1 MQKENIMGTA
11 KIPNLIMRMS
21 LPMMLSML
29 VQALYNVVDS
39 IFVARYSA
47 DALTAVSLAFPLQN
61 LIIAFAVG
69 TGVGVNSVLAR
80 RLGERRSEDADKA
93 ASTGIFLALVTY
105 VVFALAGLALSKPF
119 LAMFTSD
126 AMLLDL
132 STQYA
137 MICMCFSLGCFVDIM
152 GERIL
157 QATGD
162 SFHPM
167 IIQGAGAITNI
178 ILDPIFIFTF
188 DMGVAGAAIAT
199 VIGQWVSMFLAIYWV
214 RKNSY
219 VHVRMRRL
227 KPSARL
233 IRDIYAVGAP
243 TIVMNS
249 VSTVLVSALNG
260 ILIRFSNMAVSVFGV
275 YYKLQSFVFMPV
287 FGLNNGLIP
296 ILAFNYG
303 AMSRKRM
310 TDAMKYGIVIA
321 VAIMLVGTLIFQLCP
336 SLLLSFFNADES
348 MYEIGIPALRILSI
362 CFVPAAFSIVMSAA
376 FQATGYGIFS
386 MLVSVIRQ
394 LLVLCPCAYLLGYLV
409 GLSGV
414 WLSFTV
420 AEVFGLASASVFFL
434 YVYRKKI
441 VPLSQG
447 VQEYSES

>member
-1 MQKENIMGTA
+1 MQKENIMGTER
-11 KIPNLIMRMS
+11 IPRLIMRMS

-39 IFVARYSA
+39 IFVAMYSEV
-47 DALTAVSLAFPLQN
+47 ALTAVSLAFPLQN

-69 TGVGVNSVLAR
+69 TGVGVNSILAR
-80 RLGERRSEDADKA
+80 RLGEKNMEDANKA
-93 ASTGIFLALVTY
+93 ASTGMFLAFATFI
-105 VVFALAGLALSKPF
+105 VFALAGLFLAKPF
-119 LAMFTSD
+119 LGMFTED
-126 AMLLDL
+126 AELLGL

-152 GERIL
+152 GERII

-178 ILDPIFIFTF
+178 ILDPVFIFVF

-199 VIGQWVSMFLAIYWV
+199 VIGQWVSMFLSIYYV
-214 RKNSY
+214 RKNQFI
-219 VHVRMRRL
+219 HIRMRRIRPDRRIL
-227 KPSARL
+227 K
-233 IRDIYAVGAP
+233 DIYVVGAP

-260 ILIRFSNMAVSVFGV
+260 ILISFSNMAVTVFGV

-303 AMSRKRM
+303 ARDRRRM
-310 TDAMKYGIVIA
+310 ATAMKYGIVIA
-321 VAIMLVGTLIFQLCP
+321 VLIMAVGTLVFQLFP
-336 SLLLSFFNADES
+336 SLLLSFFSASEQ
-348 MYEIGIPALRILSI
+348 MEAIGVPALRILSV
-362 CFVPAAFSIVMSAA
+362 CFVPAAFSIVLSAA

-386 MLVSVIRQ
+386 MLVSIIRQ
-394 LLVLCPCAYLLGYLV
+394 LVVLCPCAYILGALIGV
-409 GLSGV
+409 TGV

-420 AEVFGLASASVFFL
+420 AEVFGLTFAIVFFL
-434 YVYRKKI
+434 YVYKRKI
-441 VPLSQG
+441 RNLTAPM
-447 VQEYSES
+447 QEYA

>member
-80 RLGERRSEDADKA
+80 RLGEKRHEDADKA

-105 VVFALAGLALSKPF
+105 VVFALAGLALAKPF

-126 AMLLDL
+126 ATLLDL

-233 IRDIYAVGAP
+233 
-243 TIVMNS
+243 
-249 VSTVLVSALNG
+249 SALNG
-260 ILIRFSNMAVSVFGV
+260 ILIRFSNMAVSIFGV

-310 TDAMKYGIVIA
+310 TSAMKYGIVIA

-348 MYEIGIPALRILSI
+348 MYEIGIPALRVLSI

-394 LLVLCPCAYLLGYLV
+394 LIILCPCAYLLGALI

>member
-1 MQKENIMGTA
+1 MQKENIMGTER
-11 KIPNLIMRMS
+11 IPRLIMRMS

-39 IFVARYSA
+39 IFVAMYSEV
-47 DALTAVSLAFPLQN
+47 ALTAVSLAFPLQN

-69 TGVGVNSVLAR
+69 TGVGVNSILAR
-80 RLGERRSEDADKA
+80 RLGEKNMEDANKA
-93 ASTGIFLALVTY
+93 ASTGMFLAFATFI
-105 VVFALAGLALSKPF
+105 VFALAGLFLAKPF
-119 LAMFTSD
+119 LGMFTED
-126 AMLLDL
+126 AELLGL

-152 GERIL
+152 GERII

-178 ILDPIFIFTF
+178 ILDPVFIF
-188 DMGVAGAAIAT
+188 V
-199 VIGQWVSMFLAIYWV
+199 QWVSMFLSIYYV
-214 RKNSY
+214 RKNQFI
-219 VHVRMRRL
+219 HIRMRRIRPDRRIL
-227 KPSARL
+227 K
-233 IRDIYAVGAP
+233 DIYVVGAP

-260 ILIRFSNMAVSVFGV
+260 ILISFSNMAVTVFGV

-303 AMSRKRM
+303 ARDRRRM
-310 TDAMKYGIVIA
+310 ATAMKYGIVIA
-321 VAIMLVGTLIFQLCP
+321 VLIMAVGTLVFQLFP
-336 SLLLSFFNADES
+336 SLLLSFFSASEQ
-348 MYEIGIPALRILSI
+348 MEAIGVPALRILSI
-362 CFVPAAFSIVMSAA
+362 CFVPAAFSIVLSAA

-386 MLVSVIRQ
+386 MLVSIIRQ
-394 LLVLCPCAYLLGYLV
+394 LVVLCPCAYILGALIGV
-409 GLSGV
+409 TGV

-420 AEVFGLASASVFFL
+420 AEVFGLTFAIVFFL
-434 YVYRKKI
+434 YVYKRKI
-441 VPLSQG
+441 RNLTATM
-447 VQEYSES
+447 QEYA